1 MAQRR
6 MFSLAVTDTDSFQ
19 DMPTSSQALYFHL
32 GMHGDDD
39 GFVGSPK
46 KIARAA
52 GCNADDIKLLITK
65 GFIIPF
71 ESGVVVIR
79 DWRVNNTL
87 KNDRYHETLYQAEK
101 TRLTVNKAGAY
112 ELGVSMETNCFQLGT
127 NAEPEQTNEQNK
139 QNKQNEQEADKP
151 PRVPRFSPPSVD
163 EVRAYCVERQND
175 IDPQRFV
182 DFYAS
187 KGWKVGNQ
195 SMKDWKAAVRTW
207 EKRGG
212 DEANGNDRVSS
223 KAAAGNRGEAP
234 RFNVAGRKLD

>member
-6 MFSLAVTDTDSFQ
+6 MFSLAVTDTDAFQ

-101 TRLTVNKAGAY
+101 ALLSVNKAGAY
-112 ELGVSMETNCFQLGT
+112 ELGASMETTCFQIGT
-127 NAEPEQTNEQNK
+127 NAEPEQTNELNKRTK
-139 QNKQNEQEADKP
+139 QNKQTADKP
-151 PRVPRFSPPSVD
+151 PRGFDEFWAAYPKKKNKLDAQKTFAKIKVPLQTLLD
-163 EVRAYCVERQND
+163 AIERQK
-175 IDPQRFV
+175 Q
-182 DFYAS
+182 S
-187 KGWKVGNQ
+187 EQWKKNSGQ
-195 SMKDWKAAVRTW
+195 FIPYPATW
-207 EKRGG
+207 L
-212 DEANGNDRVSS
+212 
-223 KAAAGNRGEAP
+223 NRGAWEDETDNQPAAIP
-234 RFNVAGRKLD
+234 NEKDYYEGWGDAL